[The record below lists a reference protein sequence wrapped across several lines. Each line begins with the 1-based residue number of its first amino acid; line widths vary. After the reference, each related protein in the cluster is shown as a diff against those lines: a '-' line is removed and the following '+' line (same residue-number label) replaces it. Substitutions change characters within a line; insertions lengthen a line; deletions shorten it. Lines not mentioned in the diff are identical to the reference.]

1 MYDLV
6 GYISN
11 VYDFVVLKCLDDE
24 TFPPVKTKHLICKR
38 HKLEFSE
45 HVVDLPFKLDIVL
58 YITMGNINYSMMLV
72 FLTLLLLH
80 ITVNL
85 EK

>member
-38 HKLEFSE
+38 HKLEYSE
-45 HVVDLPFKLDIVL
+45 HVADLPFKLDIVL